1 MSELHLEPR
10 VARLETGLETLTKN
24 VSDMSISVKENSI
37 VINNKIDNLVVSV
50 TKAQAPK
57 STDWSLMI
65 SLGFLII
72 AIASAAFWPLHQEST
87 NNKIMIDK
95 VASDMVIRDSA
106 SETRLMQ
113 NNQLVQDL
121 VNAKIMAIDSRFN
134 HIEKYM
140 IYQDQSDFN
149 ELRKWRLGEL
159 KNTIIISG

>member
-57 STDWSLMI
+57 RTDWSLMI

-72 AIASAAFWPLHQEST
+72 AIASAAFWPLHQEAM
-87 NNKIMIDK
+87 NNKQLIDK
-95 VASDMVIRDSA
+95 VASDMVIRDAS
-106 SETRLMQ
+106 SETRLSHD
-113 NNQLVQDL
+113 NQLIQEL
-121 VNAKIMAIDSRFN
+121 VTSKILGIDARFG

-140 IYQDQSDFN
+140 THQDFADMD
-149 ELRKWRLGEL
+149 ELRRWRLGEL
-159 KNTIIISG
+159 KN